1 MGPRDS
7 FQVAVEVTIPRNKW
21 VILLLGSLV
30 IRGIYRKILR
40 NHVFLEFHVDH
51 MSLSPKAHAIGDVPR
66 HITFAHSLG
75 NLPGDDNFRGREA
88 PFGWATGTAGRRQ
101 QCPEHRSPILAKI
114 AAPHPDLEDL
124 PLTLPDTNQMPVAE
138 GKLFLTASC

>member
-7 FQVAVEVTIPRNKW
+7 FQEAVEVTIPRNKW

-101 QCPEHRSPILAKI
+101 QCPEHREPESTSQEGQSPGRWSEEGSHG
-114 AAPHPDLEDL
+114 P
-124 PLTLPDTNQMPVAE
+124 NQIWST
-138 GKLFLTASC
+138 G